1 MRNLVLSV
9 LFMLMGSHL
18 ALANEVPLPSV
29 EVVPTL
35 GEWGIIALA
44 IIPGI
49 LGALVLK
56 KRLFSKP

>member
-1 MRNLVLSV
+1 MRSLFLSV
-9 LFMLMGSHL
+9 LFALVGSQI

-29 EVVPTL
+29 EIVPTL

-56 KRLFSKP
+56 KRLFPKS

>member
-1 MRNLVLSV
+1 MRSLFLSV
-9 LFMLMGSHL
+9 IFTLMGSQL
-18 ALANEVPLPSV
+18 ALAGVEPLPSV
-29 EVVPTL
+29 EIVPTL

-56 KRLFSKP
+56 KRLFPKS

>member
-1 MRNLVLSV
+1 MRSLLLSI
-9 LFMLMGSHL
+9 LLTLMGSQF

-29 EVVPTL
+29 EIVPTL

-56 KRLFSKP
+56 KLLFSKS